1 MIRLYSV
8 AKTEEIIQ
16 KLAPVIRQVS
26 ADYGVPGAA
35 ICAVLFREIKE
46 IDLWD
51 AAADTAVRFGWFGRS
66 DSSTGYMQ
74 IFGRVAIRALR
85 FARDH
90 GIETPDRLGMPDG
103 LDEDVPADVRK
114 MWLRLN
120 RDTAFNLRMGTL
132 NLLAAAYE
140 TAGELAFSRLGEDG
154 MKHAFSRYN
163 ANTRTVT
170 SYGEEVW
177 GYYLKYGGE
186 SREGEQHE
194 L

>member
-1 MIRLYSV
+1 MIRLYSP

-16 KLAPVIRQVS
+16 KLEPVIRQVS

-35 ICAVLFREIKE
+35 ICAILFREIKE
-46 IDLWD
+46 IDLMD
-51 AAADTAVRFGWFGRS
+51 AAADAAVRFGWFGRS

-85 FARDH
+85 FAQEH

-103 LDEDVPADVRK
+103 LDENVPADVRT

-132 NLLAAAYE
+132 NLLAAAHE
-140 TAGELAFSRLGEDG
+140 AAGEADFGRLGADG
-154 MKHAFSRYN
+154 MKRAFSRYN
-163 ANTRTVT
+163 ANTCSVT

-186 SREGEQHE
+186 SREGEKHE